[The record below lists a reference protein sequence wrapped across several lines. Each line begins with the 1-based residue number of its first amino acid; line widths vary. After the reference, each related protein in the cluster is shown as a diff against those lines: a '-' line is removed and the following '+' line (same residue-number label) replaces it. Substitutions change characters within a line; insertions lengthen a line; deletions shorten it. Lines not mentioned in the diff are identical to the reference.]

1 MDETDASTSALRD
14 PTVTKEEKWHLMQES
29 EDLQTSD
36 GPGVDEIEEQDSPLA
51 EEIFTAIT
59 MIVPFSFL
67 LLMMEMW
74 YGKHPGLNVLV
85 ERMVS
90 NVPSMFSLYFI
101 VAFCVLRFFSWRIPT
116 VVAMRYKEHRRL
128 QIGLF
133 LVSIGI
139 GCRMIYLLSRGT
151 LYVNI
156 RQVPPLGTLWI
167 YAIVQLEL
175 GPAVLNLAI
184 VAAYVWWKDL
194 KILR

>member
-1 MDETDASTSALRD
+1 MDETDSSTRAPPD
-14 PTVTKEEKWHLMQES
+14 PTLTKEEKWHLMQES
-29 EDLQTSD
+29 EDLQNSD

-67 LLMMEMW
+67 LLMMEILIRYQ

-85 ERMVS
+85 ERMVA
-90 NVPSMFSLYFI
+90 NVPILSLLIFY
-101 VAFCVLRFFSWRIPT
+101 T
-116 VVAMRYKEHRRL
+116 MRYKEHRRL
-128 QIGLF
+128 KIGLF

-167 YAIVQLEL
+167 YTIVQLEL
-175 GPAVLNLAI
+175 GLAALNLTT
-184 VAAYVWWKDL
+184 VAAYVWWKGL
-194 KILR
+194 QILR

>member
-1 MDETDASTSALRD
+1 MDETDPSTSAPRD
-14 PTVTKEEKWHLMQES
+14 STLTKEEKWRLMQES
-29 EDLQTSD
+29 EDLKTSD

-74 YGKHPGLNVLV
+74 YGKHPGLIVLV

-90 NVPSMFSLYFI
+90 NVPMRCAISL
-101 VAFCVLRFFSWRIPT
+101 LSRTPT
-116 VVAMRYKEHRRL
+116 VAAMRYKEHRRL

-139 GCRMIYLLSRGT
+139 GCRMIYLLSRGS

-175 GPAVLNLAI
+175 GPAALNLAT
-184 VAAYVWWKDL
+184 VATYVWWKDL
-194 KILR
+194 RILR

>member
-1 MDETDASTSALRD
+1 MDETDPSTSAPRD
-14 PTVTKEEKWHLMQES
+14 PVITKEERWRLMQEY

-36 GPGVDEIEEQDSPLA
+36 GPGVDEIEEPDSPLA

-67 LLMMEMW
+67 LLMMEILIRYQ

-90 NVPSMFSLYFI
+90 NVPMRSVVSL
-101 VAFCVLRFFSWRIPT
+101 LSRTPT
-116 VVAMRYKEHRRL
+116 VAAMRYKEHRRM

-133 LVSIGI
+133 VVSISI
-139 GCRMIYLLSRGT
+139 GCRMIYLLSRGS

-175 GPAVLNLAI
+175 GPAVLNLAT

-194 KILR
+194 RILR

>member
-1 MDETDASTSALRD
+1 MNETDPSTSAPRD
-14 PTVTKEEKWHLMQES
+14 PTLTKEEKWRLMQES
-29 EDLQTSD
+29 EDFRNSD

-67 LLMMEMW
+67 LLMMEILIRYQ

-90 NVPSMFSLYFI
+90 NVPILALLIFY
-101 VAFCVLRFFSWRIPT
+101 T
-116 VVAMRYKEHRRL
+116 MRYKEHRRL

-139 GCRMIYLLSRGT
+139 GCRMIYLLNRGS

-175 GPAVLNLAI
+175 GPAILNLAT
-184 VAAYVWWKDL
+184 VVAYVWWKDL
-194 KILR
+194 KIL

>member
-1 MDETDASTSALRD
+1 MPDLRESATDGQVIPDIRIALDIQYRRR
-14 PTVTKEEKWHLMQES
+14 PCQGQMKENS
-29 EDLQTSD
+29 S
-36 GPGVDEIEEQDSPLA
+36 GVDEIEERDAPLT

-67 LLMMEMW
+67 LLMMEILIRYQ

-90 NVPSMFSLYFI
+90 NVPMRSTISL
-101 VAFCVLRFFSWRIPT
+101 LDRMPT
-116 VVAMRYKEHRRL
+116 VAAMRYKEHRRL

-133 LVSIGI
+133 LTSIGI

-184 VAAYVWWKDL
+184 VAMYVWWKDL
-194 KILR
+194 KIFR

>member
-1 MDETDASTSALRD
+1 
-14 PTVTKEEKWHLMQES
+14 MQES

-67 LLMMEMW
+67 LLMMEILIRYQ
-74 YGKHPGLNVLV
+74 YGKHPGLIVLV

-90 NVPSMFSLYFI
+90 NVPILALLIFY
-101 VAFCVLRFFSWRIPT
+101 T
-116 VVAMRYKEHRRL
+116 MRYKEHRRL

-133 LVSIGI
+133 VVSIGI
-139 GCRMIYLLSRGT
+139 GCRMIYLLSRGS

-175 GPAVLNLAI
+175 GPAALNLAT
-184 VAAYVWWKDL
+184 VATYVWWKDL
-194 KILR
+194 RILQ